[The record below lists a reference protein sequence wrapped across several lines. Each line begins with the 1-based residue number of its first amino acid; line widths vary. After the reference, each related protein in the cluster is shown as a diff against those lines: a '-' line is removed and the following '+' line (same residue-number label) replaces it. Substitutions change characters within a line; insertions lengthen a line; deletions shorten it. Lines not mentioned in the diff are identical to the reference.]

1 MLQKIIKGYGNLLLS
16 ILKVLVLILLCC
28 VCGFILVYPLWKL
41 AVTNPNL
48 YSIISFIFFAVLLAY
63 FIGRKIYTYINK
75 SNPDKS
81 EKHKRVIKLVKGLL
95 KVLLFISGLVGIIY
109 FIMIGKLIFS
119 LAILVFLVLL
129 YGFFSFGTK
138 KNENKD

>member
-63 FIGRKIYTYINK
+63 FTGRKIYTYINK

>member
-63 FIGRKIYTYINK
+63 FTARKIYTYINK

-81 EKHKRVIKLVKGLL
+81 EKHKRVIKLVNGLL

>member
-1 MLQKIIKGYGNLLLS
+1 M
-16 ILKVLVLILLCC
+16 
-28 VCGFILVYPLWKL
+28 
-41 AVTNPNL
+41 
-48 YSIISFIFFAVLLAY
+48 
-63 FIGRKIYTYINK
+63 
-75 SNPDKS
+75 
-81 EKHKRVIKLVKGLL
+81 KLVKGLL

>member
-63 FIGRKIYTYINK
+63 FTGRKIYTYINK

-119 LAILVFLVLL
+119 LAILVFLVFL